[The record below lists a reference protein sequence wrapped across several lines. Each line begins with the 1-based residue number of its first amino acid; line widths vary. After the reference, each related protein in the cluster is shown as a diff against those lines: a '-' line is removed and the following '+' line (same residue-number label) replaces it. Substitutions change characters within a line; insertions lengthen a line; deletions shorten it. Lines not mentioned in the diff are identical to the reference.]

1 MAQVISMA
9 GWRERKSAVVQ
20 SASSLECPRCGHETA
35 AFNVAS
41 DSTTTYRCAGHG
53 HRALTWRIDPEG
65 NMLRGASGH
74 RYY

>member
-1 MAQVISMA
+1 MAEIINLA
-9 GWRERKSAVVQ
+9 GWQERKIAQVQ
-20 SASSLECPRCGHETA
+20 SAPALECPQCGSETA
-35 AFNVAS
+35 ALNVAL